1 MKTTGVLLLLAVAAY
16 AVGAVLYNQGRTD
29 AARWL
34 IVAVLGLLIA
44 AVVAFVVALWR
55 RVRGR
60 R

>member
-1 MKTTGVLLLLAVAAY
+1 MKTAGVFLLLAFAAY
-16 AVGAVLYNQGRTD
+16 AVGSVLFNQGRTD

-34 IVAVLGLLIA
+34 NIPVLGPLIA

-60 R
+60 W